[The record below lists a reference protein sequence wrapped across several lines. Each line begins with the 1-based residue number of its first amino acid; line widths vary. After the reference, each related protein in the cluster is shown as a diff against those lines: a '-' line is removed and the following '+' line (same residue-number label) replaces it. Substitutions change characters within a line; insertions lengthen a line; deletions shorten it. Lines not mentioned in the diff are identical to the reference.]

1 MSMSITSPAVAVE
14 RASGS
19 TGARIRGVDLNAL
32 EDDTFATIHQALLEH
47 GVVHLP
53 GQDVTPEAHKAFGE
67 RFGALHTHPAAP
79 GVHGHPEILLLENR
93 GKSNTITEV
102 WHSDVTCEAKP
113 PAISILAAR
122 TLPDAGGDT
131 MWANQYLAHDRLSD
145 GMKAML
151 DGMRA
156 VHKGFGLEAVHPVIR
171 THPETGRKAL
181 FVNGGFTSHFENMT
195 KAESKPLLDHLVA
208 FASTPDLT
216 YRHSWSAGDVVLW
229 DNRGVMHFA
238 VHDHEHQHRVM
249 HRVTVTGDEPR

>member
-1 MSMSITSPAVAVE
+1 MSITSPAVTVE
-14 RASGS
+14 RTTGS

-32 EDDTFATIHQALLEH
+32 DDDAFATIRQALLEH

-53 GQDVTPEAHKAFGE
+53 GQDVTPKAHKAFGE
-67 RFGALHTHPAAP
+67 RFGELHTHPAAP
-79 GVHGHPEILLLENR
+79 GVDGHPEILLLENR
-93 GKSNTITEV
+93 GKSHTITEV
-102 WHSDVTCEAKP
+102 WHSDVSCETTP

-131 MWANQYLAHDRLSD
+131 MWANQYLAYERLSD
-145 GMKAML
+145 GMKSML
-151 DGMRA
+151 DGMGA
-156 VHKGFGLEAVHPVIR
+156 VHKAFGLEAVHPVIR

-181 FVNGGFTSHFENMT
+181 FVNENMT

-208 FASTPDLT
+208 FASAPDLT

-238 VHDHEHQHRVM
+238 VHDYDDQQRVM
-249 HRVTVTGDEPR
+249 HRVTVAGDEPR